1 MTRAGMPPKC
11 TSARVTCTSH
21 SEPCGAMEGEARA
34 SSSSDFG
41 VLLRQHRLA
50 AGLSL
55 ESLAERARMS
65 ANGIGALERGY
76 RRSPQHETL
85 GLLADALGLSEE
97 QRDDLA
103 AAAARSALPRRLGGG
118 ALVAT
123 PPATGAS
130 ANLPLALT
138 SFVGREVELGEIAAL
153 VREHRLVTLTGTG
166 GIGKTQTALHVV
178 AGLGDGEAAPARFVG
193 LAPLESSKSVVAA
206 VASAVGVREAPQ
218 RPLLET
224 LVAQL
229 ANKRLLLIL
238 DNCEHV
244 VGEAASVAD
253 AILTSCP
260 SVRIIATSRESLRT
274 AGERTYRLPS
284 LSTPGA
290 VALFVDRAVAVDHRF
305 TITDENAPRVAELC
319 TRLDGIPLAIELAAA
334 RVNLFSVEALLE
346 RLDERLRILSGGK
359 RTDTPRQQ
367 TMRAAIDWS
376 FNLLSAQEQR
386 LFERLAVFLGGCTLD
401 AAEAV
406 TSGTALEADEALALI
421 SSLTEKS
428 LVVAEVDLREPRF
441 RLLESTR
448 AFAFERLDARGERSD
463 FTRRHANWFAALA
476 DRARESART
485 MPTEPWAREYE
496 PELENARGAIE
507 WAIATSEASI
517 AARIA
522 AGFTTIWSM
531 NRGPAEPR
539 RWLESVLPVLDTTS
553 EPAIA
558 AQAWRMLSSVTFG
571 AHKIEAA
578 RRAIELDL
586 RCDDSYGQVASL
598 FQISAGYLESGH
610 LEEARQANDRALRIC
625 RENGLTQSRRYAT
638 ALDVG
643 ARIAILSGNLD
654 DARIFRTEALAIMRA
669 IGDELDATTI
679 RQNMGELEFSAG
691 NVERAL
697 EHAEAA
703 IAGARRANSRHREAS
718 ALANVAACRL
728 VLGDVE
734 GARLS
739 AREALTLAAGE
750 QPLVAAIA
758 MQHLATVAA
767 LRGDP
772 GGGARLRGYVDT
784 WYRSEGCER
793 DLTEWRTDDLLMTEL
808 RAQLDDA
815 KIAEFAAEGARL
827 SEEQAAS
834 EALAI

>member
-1 MTRAGMPPKC
+1 MTLAEVAPKY
-11 TSARVTCTSH
+11 TNARVTCTSR
-21 SEPCGAMEGEARA
+21 SEGSAAMEDEGRA

-41 VLLRQHRLA
+41 ALLRQHRLA

-65 ANGIGALERGY
+65 ANGVGALERGY
-76 RRSPQHETL
+76 RRSPQRETL
-85 GLLADALGLSEE
+85 GLLADALGLDDA
-97 QRDDLA
+97 QRRDFQ
-103 AAAARSALPRRLGGG
+103 AAAARSALPRRLGG
-118 ALVAT
+118 ALAT
-123 PPATGAS
+123 AAS
-130 ANLPLALT
+130 EAPGNLPLALT
-138 SFVGREVELGEIAAL
+138 SFVGREVELQEIAGL

-166 GIGKTQTALHVV
+166 GIGKTQTALRVV
-178 AGLGDGEAAPARFVG
+178 AGLGDDGAVPVRFVG
-193 LAPLESSKSVVAA
+193 LALVASSSAVVAA
-206 VASAVGVREAPQ
+206 IASAAGIREVPERA
-218 RPLLET
+218 LLET
-224 LVAQL
+224 LLAQL
-229 ANKRLLLIL
+229 AGKRMLLIL

-244 VGEAASVAD
+244 VGEAAAVAD

-260 SVRIIATSRESLRT
+260 GVRIVATSREPLRT

-284 LSTPGA
+284 LKTPGA
-290 VALFVDRAVAVDHRF
+290 VALFADRAAAVDYRF
-305 TITDENAPRVAELC
+305 AITNENAERVAELC

-334 RVNLFSVEALLE
+334 RINLFSVEGLIE
-346 RLDERLRILSGGK
+346 KLDERLRLLSGGK
-359 RTDTPRQQ
+359 RTDSPRQQ

-401 AAEAV
+401 AVEAV
-406 TSGTALEADEALALI
+406 ASDTTLAGSEILDLL

-428 LVVAEVDLREPRF
+428 LVVADADLRESRF

-448 AFAFERLDARGERSD
+448 AFALEKLDARGERSE
-463 FTRRHANWFAALA
+463 FTRRHANWIARLA
-476 DRARESART
+476 GRAWESART
-485 MPTEPWAREYE
+485 QPTQPWAREYE

-507 WAIATSEASI
+507 WAIAAREASI

-522 AGFTTIWSM
+522 GGFTTIWSM
-531 NRGPAEPR
+531 YRGAAEPR
-539 RWLESVLPVLDTTS
+539 GWLESVLPLLDAAS
-553 EPAIA
+553 DPAIA

-571 AHKIEAA
+571 THKIDAA
-578 RRAIELDL
+578 RRAIELDV
-586 RCDDSYGQVASL
+586 RSGDSYGEVASL
-598 FQISAGYLESGH
+598 FQLSAGYLESGRI
-610 LEEARQANDRALRIC
+610 EEAREANDRALRIC
-625 RENGLTQSRRYAT
+625 RENGLTHSRRYAT

-643 ARIAILSGNLD
+643 ARIAILSGKLD
-654 DARIFRTEALAIMRA
+654 DARVFRTEALAIMRA

-703 IAGARRANSRHREAS
+703 VAGARRATSVHREAS
-718 ALANVAACRL
+718 ALANAAACRL
-728 VLGDVE
+728 VLGDVD
-734 GARLS
+734 GARAA
-739 AREALTLAAGE
+739 ARASLALAKGV

-772 GGGARLRGYVDT
+772 TDGARLRGYVDW

-793 DLTEWRTDDLLMTEL
+793 DLTEQRTDELLLATL
-808 RAQLDDA
+808 SGQLDDA
-815 KIAEFAAEGARL
+815 KIRELAAQGAGL
-827 SEEQAAS
+827 SEQQAVD